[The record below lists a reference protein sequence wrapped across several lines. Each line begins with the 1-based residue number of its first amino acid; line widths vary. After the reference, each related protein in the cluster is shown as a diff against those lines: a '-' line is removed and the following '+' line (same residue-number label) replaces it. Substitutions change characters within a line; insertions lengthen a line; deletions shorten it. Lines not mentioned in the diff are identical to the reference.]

1 MIFFGLP
8 SDNYIAVVY
17 IVPENSNYA
26 RHDPF
31 GLLQNDIACIPP
43 GCQVLLCGDYNAHTS
58 VESDFM
64 VNINEGWDGELTDYL
79 CNINSERSTKIF
91 AMMEKNPLERFSQDR
106 RNVDNY
112 GKLLLKLCKA
122 VGMLI
127 LNGRLGADK
136 GIGRYTRM
144 ADNSASVVDYVIV
157 TPDLFDDVGQFQVNN
172 KFHESDHL
180 YWSKIQEHIIC
191 SNIMDHLERCG
202 ILSDDQHGFRSGL
215 STETQL
221 LAASHDWAEVI
232 DRGGQTDVLS

>member
-1 MIFFGLP
+1 
-8 SDNYIAVVY
+8 
-17 IVPENSNYA
+17 
-26 RHDPF
+26 
-31 GLLQNDIACIPP
+31 
-43 GCQVLLCGDYNAHTS
+43 
-58 VESDFM
+58 
-64 VNINEGWDGELTDYL
+64 
-79 CNINSERSTKIF
+79 
-91 AMMEKNPLERFSQDR
+91 MEKNPLERFSQDR

-180 YWSKIQEHIIC
+180 PISFSLKTI
-191 SNIMDHLERCG
+191 
-202 ILSDDQHGFRSGL
+202 
-215 STETQL
+215 
-221 LAASHDWAEVI
+221 
-232 DRGGQTDVLS
+232 